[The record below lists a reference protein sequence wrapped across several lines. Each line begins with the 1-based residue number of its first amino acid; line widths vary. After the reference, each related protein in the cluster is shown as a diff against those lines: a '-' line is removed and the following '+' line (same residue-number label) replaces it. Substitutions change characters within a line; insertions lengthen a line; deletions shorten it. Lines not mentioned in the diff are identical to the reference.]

1 MYVRSDSMSLVVLPL
16 FCYAI
21 PDEQFSA
28 FFTIILLTTKER
40 DKENI
45 YDQKEIK
52 ILRPW
57 GERDK
62 AS

>member
-28 FFTIILLTTKER
+28 FFTIVLLTTKESER
-40 DKENI
+40 
-45 YDQKEIK
+45 EIK
-52 ILRPW
+52 KTEMAKKR
-57 GERDK
+57 
-62 AS
+62 